1 MKSGSFKFAGRLRAA
16 ILTLSAARTGI
27 MAIFRKI
34 PSKESALPKIRHY
47 CAYQER
53 SHLEVQEK
61 LYSLGLWK
69 KEVQEILS
77 QLIEENYLNEERYA
91 IQFASGKFR
100 MKQWG
105 RIKIKYQLKQKGVS
119 EYCMAKALGAIDEK
133 DYRKTL
139 EKLAKQ
145 KWNSLEEEKNKFNKK
160 KKVQNYLIQ
169 KGYEYPL
176 LSATLKEL
184 Q

>member
-1 MKSGSFKFAGRLRAA
+1 MSV
-16 ILTLSAARTGI
+16 
-27 MAIFRKI
+27 FRKI
-34 PSKESALPKIRHY
+34 STKDLALPKIRHY
-47 CAYQER
+47 CSYQER

-61 LYSLGLWK
+61 LYSFGLWK

-77 QLIEENYLNEERYA
+77 QMIEENYLNEERYA

-105 RIKIKYQLKQKGVS
+105 RIKIKYHLKQKGIS
-119 EYCMAKALGAIDEK
+119 EYCMVKALGAIDEG

-145 KWNSLEEEKNKFNKK
+145 KWNSLGEEKNKFNKK
-160 KKVQNYLIQ
+160 KKVQDYLIQ

-176 LSATLKEL
+176 LSATVNDLP
-184 Q
+184 